1 MDEMI
6 FAFCDLSSDGEVL
19 ERMSNP
25 LIIPTDSVENDDSS
39 GGGGNIKYKNPF
51 MEVDRKWLVIKYKQ
65 INHSRCE

>member
-19 ERMSNP
+19 ERMSNL

-39 GGGGNIKYKNPF
+39 GGEAI
-51 MEVDRKWLVIKYKQ
+51 
-65 INHSRCE
+65 